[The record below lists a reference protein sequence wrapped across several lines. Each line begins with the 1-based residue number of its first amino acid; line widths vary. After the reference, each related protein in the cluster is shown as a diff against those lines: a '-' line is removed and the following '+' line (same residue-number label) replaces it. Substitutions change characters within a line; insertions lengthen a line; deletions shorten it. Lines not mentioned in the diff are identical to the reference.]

1 MFSYNFTKIFQVT
14 TGFDDGGRF
23 TTKPWKPA
31 ATTTTPRTTTT
42 ATWKPAPPLPISP
55 PSSSSSSSGVEDLK
69 IGTFCKQEGQTFVHS
84 DCGKYYRCANKKI
97 IVQQCGLGLFWSN
110 SKGRCDWPKN
120 VNCGTRS
127 AAATIATTT
136 TTTISPPTSS
146 FKLPQSCT
154 PGEYQAVPDEC
165 SAFISCNTQ
174 GVPQKSYCSPGL
186 HWVQRVRNITNS
198 SVFSSKNH

>member
-1 MFSYNFTKIFQVT
+1 MFKTLQKIFQVT

-31 ATTTTPRTTTT
+31 ATTTPRTTTT
-42 ATWKPAPPLPISP
+42 RKPAPPLPISP
-55 PSSSSSSSGVEDLK
+55 PVAVVEDLK

-84 DCGKYYRCANKKI
+84 DCAKYYRCANKKI
-97 IVQQCGLGLFWSN
+97 IVQQCGSGLFWSN
-110 SKGRCDWPKN
+110 SKGRCDWPKH
-120 VNCGTRS
+120 VTCGTKS
-127 AAATIATTT
+127 AGPIA
-136 TTTISPPTSS
+136 TTTISPPTTTTS
-146 FKLPQSCT
+146 FKLPKSCT

-186 HWVQRVRNITNS
+186 HWVQKVRNITNS
-198 SVFSSKNH
+198 L